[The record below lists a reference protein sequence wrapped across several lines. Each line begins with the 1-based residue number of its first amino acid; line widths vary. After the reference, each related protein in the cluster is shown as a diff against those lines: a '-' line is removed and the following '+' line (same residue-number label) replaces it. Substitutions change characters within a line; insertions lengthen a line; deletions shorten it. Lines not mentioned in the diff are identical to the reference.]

1 MSRIAPLMGLTLTL
15 TPSPTGVKTP
25 AGFQL
30 PLMDASTNANP
41 RLLMRRRVVPLT
53 RVLKSDASAFGKT
66 RIDVACGSSPDWVA
80 TKRTGLRTSLSDGTQ
95 RTSTAPVCPAAIAGI
110 RMLTGR
116 RALLLDLSWMVN
128 GSASPLPRL
137 MKRMRMAVGR
147 PAVGRMLVGRMPV
160 MWTSEG

>member
-1 MSRIAPLMGLTLTL
+1 MGLKLTL
-15 TPSPTGVKTP
+15 TPRLSGVRTP
-25 AGFQL
+25 AGRHV
-30 PLMDASTNANP
+30 PLMDASTKANP

-53 RVLKSDASAFGKT
+53 TVLKSDASAFGRT
-66 RIDVACGSSPDWVA
+66 LIAVVCGSSPDWVA
-80 TKRTGLRTSLSDGTQ
+80 TKRIGLRTSFTLGIQ
-95 RTSTAPVCPAAIAGI
+95 RISTAPVCLAAIAGM
-110 RMLTGR
+110 RMLSGM